1 MVKPPIKKAA
11 VKARTTVS
19 ASKLKDP
26 GRLFY
31 KPAVRDAVSRGDITQ
46 AKALL
51 KAAKDIKAGGGLD
64 ALIGDLETA
73 IARGK

>member
-1 MVKPPIKKAA
+1 MVKPPIKKVAT
-11 VKARTTVS
+11 KARTTIS

-31 KPAVRDAVSRGDITQ
+31 KPAVRDAVSRRDIAQ
-46 AKALL
+46 AKTLL
-51 KAAKDIKAGGGLD
+51 KAAKDIQASGGLD
-64 ALIGDLETA
+64 ALIVDLETA